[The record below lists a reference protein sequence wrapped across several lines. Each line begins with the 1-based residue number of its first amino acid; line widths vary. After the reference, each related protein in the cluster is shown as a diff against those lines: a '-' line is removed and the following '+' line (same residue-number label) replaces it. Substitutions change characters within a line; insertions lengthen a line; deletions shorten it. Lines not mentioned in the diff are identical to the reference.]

1 MLAFNNSFGNGGV
14 AIDPSN
20 YGVEAGGFFLA
31 IQEAY
36 ADFADIDQMC
46 ADYNSIAVGIA
57 AEGLNRSGRSGLE
70 AALESFQM
78 SPVSE
83 GFFGSLKDKIVKALK
98 ALKEK
103 IIAFFK
109 SVIQFLSR
117 LFMSDK
123 GFIKKYKAEL
133 DKVDPDGMKFE
144 MYDYSKFGE
153 HINSIATAAKTL
165 STKNIKDLA
174 DKQEGTSKMNE
185 NVVEF
190 ISNAIPGVDE
200 VRKQNKLTEGIQKM
214 LRGGKKD
221 KKEIKIDKSMI
232 SHMIDAVID
241 DKIMDVVDDMKEVTE
256 KVIDDAIN
264 AAEKMQEAARESV
277 SEWNGLYEV
286 AMEAVTK
293 DTTGFWVENEGIPKY
308 KITDEDFANLLD
320 RITGALT
327 PEQRT
332 KLGNS
337 KIYTHANEVKSGK
350 LTEKEAV
357 EKLRAQAGG
366 GTGGGA
372 SGDSDKSDSDKT
384 TGANSQAAKDKRK
397 EADDYRAYAVAF
409 SNVVSAIV
417 NVMKTTHSERSKAY
431 ASCLAAALRYKKDED

>member
-153 HINSIATAAKTL
+153 HINAISTAAKSLAT
-165 STKNIKDLA
+165 TDIKTLA

-185 NVVEF
+185 NIVEF
-190 ISNAIPGVDE
+190 ISEKLPGVDG

-221 KKEIKIDKSMI
+221 KKEIKIDNSMI

-241 DKIMDVVDDMKEVTE
+241 DKIMDVIDDMKETTE
-256 KVIDDAIN
+256 KVIDVAID
-264 AAEKMQEAARESV
+264 AAEKMHEAAKESV
-277 SEWNGLYEV
+277 SEWNGFYEV
-286 AMEAVTK
+286 AMETVAASASGRGYDVSN
-293 DTTGFWVENEGIPKY
+293 DGIST
-308 KITDEDFANLLD
+308 ITIFDKNKAEIFDRLANGLSV
-320 RITGALT
+320 
-327 PEQRT
+327 EQRT
-332 KLGNS
+332 KVGSSRILVV
-337 KIYTHANEVKSGK
+337 ANEVISGK
-350 LTEKEAV
+350 LSEKDAV
-357 EKLRAQAGG
+357 EKLKGKDGGAAGG
-366 GTGGGA
+366 SSSDDGA
-372 SGDSDKSDSDKT
+372 S
-384 TGANSQAAKDKRK
+384 TGAANSKAAKDKRK

-417 NVMKTTHSERSKAY
+417 NVMKSTHAERSKAY
-431 ASCLAAALRYKKDED
+431 AACLAAALRYKKDED

>member
-57 AEGLNRSGRSGLE
+57 AEGLNQSGRSGLE

-109 SVIQFLSR
+109 SVMQFLSR

-153 HINSIATAAKTL
+153 HINSISSAAKKLAVTD
-165 STKNIKDLA
+165 IKSLA
-174 DKQEGTSKMNE
+174 DKQEGTAKMNE
-185 NVVEF
+185 NVVAF

-241 DKIMDVVDDMKEVTE
+241 DKIMEVVDDMKENTE
-256 KVIDDAIN
+256 KVIDAAID
-264 AAEKMQEAARESV
+264 AAEKMQAANESV
-277 SEWNGLYEV
+277 SVWNGFYEV
-286 AMEAVTK
+286 AMESISPVDGSGNYRVFIGGYELLRTK
-293 DTTGFWVENEGIPKY
+293 D
-308 KITDEDFANLLD
+308 EDLAKQTNS
-320 RITGALT
+320 IVSALT
-327 PEQRT
+327 TTQVGNLDKT
-332 KLGNS
+332 KIKS
-337 KIYTHANEVKSGK
+337 YAIEVIGGK
-350 LTEKEAV
+350 LTEQEAV
-357 EKLRAQAGG
+357 DKLKALADGDASDDSG
-366 GTGGGA
+366 DATGG
-372 SGDSDKSDSDKT
+372 
-384 TGANSQAAKDKRK
+384 ANNKAAKDKKK

-417 NVMKTTHSERSKAY
+417 NVMKSTHAERSKAY

>member
-98 ALKEK
+98 SLKEK

-109 SVIQFLSR
+109 SVMQFLSR

-144 MYDYSKFGE
+144 MYDYSKFGD
-153 HINSIATAAKTL
+153 HINAISTAAKSLAT
-165 STKNIKDLA
+165 TDIKKLA

-185 NVVEF
+185 NIVEF
-190 ISNAIPGVDE
+190 ISEKLPGVDT

-241 DKIMDVVDDMKEVTE
+241 DKIMDVVDDMKENTE
-256 KVIDDAIN
+256 KVIDAAID
-264 AAEKMQEAARESV
+264 AAEKMQEVANESV
-277 SEWNGLYEV
+277 SEWNGFYEV
-286 AMEAVTK
+286 AMETVT
-293 DTTGFWVENEGIPKY
+293 DGMDGYGGFIVTVDGLPKQR
-308 KITDEDFANLLD
+308 ITDKNRAEMFDKLANGLSV
-320 RITGALT
+320 
-327 PEQRT
+327 EQRT
-332 KLGNS
+332 KVGPSRILVV
-337 KIYTHANEVKSGK
+337 ANEVISGK
-350 LTEKEAV
+350 LSEKDAV
-357 EKLRAQAGG
+357 EKLKGKDG

-372 SGDSDKSDSDKT
+372 ADGGSDKS
-384 TGANSQAAKDKRK
+384 TGANNQAAKEKKK

-417 NVMKTTHSERSKAY
+417 NVMKTTHAERSKAY

>member
-36 ADFADIDQMC
+36 ADFAEIDEMC

-117 LFMSDK
+117 IFMSDK
-123 GFIKKYKAEL
+123 NFIKKYKAEL

-144 MYDYSKFGE
+144 MYDYSKFGD
-153 HINSIATAAKTL
+153 HINSIATAAKNLAT
-165 STKNIKDLA
+165 TDIKKLA

-185 NVVEF
+185 NVVAF
-190 ISNAIPGVDE
+190 ISKALPGIDE

-232 SHMIDAVID
+232 SHMVDAVID
-241 DKIMDVVDDMKEVTE
+241 DKIMDVVDEMKEVTE
-256 KVIDDAIN
+256 KVIDDAID
-264 AAEKMQEAARESV
+264 AAEKMQEAAKESV
-277 SEWNGLYEV
+277 SEWNGFYEV
-286 AMEAVTK
+286 AMETVAASASGRGYDVSN
-293 DTTGFWVENEGIPKY
+293 DGIST
-308 KITDEDFANLLD
+308 ITFSDKNKADMFDRLANGLSV
-320 RITGALT
+320 
-327 PEQRT
+327 EQRS
-332 KLGNS
+332 KAGNS
-337 KIYTHANEVKSGK
+337 KILSYANQVISGK
-350 LTEKEAV
+350 LTEKEAI
-357 EKLRAQAGG
+357 EKL
-366 GTGGGA
+366 GGA
-372 SGDSDKSDSDKT
+372 AD
-384 TGANSQAAKDKRK
+384 GANDTTKTDETTTPAAKEKRK

-417 NVMKTTHSERSKAY
+417 NVMKTTHTERSKAY

>member
-109 SVIQFLSR
+109 SVVQFLSR

-144 MYDYSKFGE
+144 MYDYSKFGD
-153 HINSIATAAKTL
+153 HINAISTAAKSLAT
-165 STKNIKDLA
+165 TDIKKLA

-185 NVVEF
+185 NVVAF
-190 ISNAIPGVDE
+190 ISNALPGVDE

-241 DKIMDVVDDMKEVTE
+241 DKIMDVVDDMKENTE
-256 KVIDDAIN
+256 KVIDAAID
-264 AAEKMQEAARESV
+264 AAEKMQAAAKESV
-277 SEWNGLYEV
+277 SVWNGFYEV
-286 AMEAVTK
+286 AMEAVTGPGNGNSFYTVSVDGVTMEAPDK
-293 DTTGFWVENEGIPKY
+293 EKADIV
-308 KITDEDFANLLD
+308 D
-320 RITGALT
+320 RILKALNPSERST
-327 PEQRT
+327 IHTQKIMVYAVEVANK
-332 KLGNS
+332 KLS
-337 KIYTHANEVKSGK
+337 
-350 LTEKEAV
+350 EKEAI
-357 EKLRAQAGG
+357 EKLKALAAGG
-366 GTGGGA
+366 DDDGDA
-372 SGDSDKSDSDKT
+372 SSDSDKSA
-384 TGANSQAAKDKRK
+384 GANSKAAKEKKK

-417 NVMKTTHSERSKAY
+417 NVMKTTHAERSKAY

>member
-14 AIDPSN
+14 SIDPSN

-36 ADFADIDQMC
+36 ADFADIDQTC

-144 MYDYSKFGE
+144 MYDYSKFGD
-153 HINSIATAAKTL
+153 HINSIATAAKSLAT
-165 STKNIKDLA
+165 TDIKKLA

-190 ISNAIPGVDE
+190 ISEKLPGVNT
-200 VRKQNKLTEGIQKM
+200 VRKQNKLTDGIQKM

-221 KKEIKIDKSMI
+221 KTEIKIDKSMI
-232 SHMIDAVID
+232 SHMINAVID
-241 DKIMDVVDDMKEVTE
+241 DKIMDVVDDMKEATE
-256 KVIDDAIN
+256 KVIDEAID
-264 AAEKMQEAARESV
+264 AAEKMQEAAKESV
-277 SEWNGLYEV
+277 SEWNGFYEV
-286 AMEAVTK
+286 AMESVAGGMDGYGGFIVTV
-293 DTTGFWVENEGIPKY
+293 DGLPKQR
-308 KITDEDFANLLD
+308 ITDKNRAEMFDKLANSLSV
-320 RITGALT
+320 
-327 PEQRT
+327 EQRT
-332 KLGNS
+332 KVGPGRILVV
-337 KIYTHANEVKSGK
+337 ANEVISGK
-350 LTEKEAV
+350 LSEKDAV
-357 EKLRAQAGG
+357 EKLKGG
-366 GTGGGA
+366 DGG
-372 SGDSDKSDSDKT
+372 SSDKGD
-384 TGANSQAAKDKRK
+384 GANSQAAKDKRK

-409 SNVVSAIV
+409 SDVVSAIV
-417 NVMKTTHSERSKAY
+417 NVMKTTHAERSKAY

>member
-109 SVIQFLSR
+109 SVVQFLSR

-144 MYDYSKFGE
+144 MYDYSKFGD
-153 HINSIATAAKTL
+153 HINAIATAAKGL
-165 STKNIKDLA
+165 STTNIKQLA
-174 DKQEGTSKMNE
+174 GKQEGTAKMNE
-185 NVVEF
+185 NVVAF
-190 ISNAIPGVDE
+190 ISKAIPGIDE
-200 VRKQNKLTEGIQKM
+200 VSKQNKLTEGIQ
-214 LRGGKKD
+214 KD

-241 DKIMDVVDDMKEVTE
+241 DKIMDVVDDMKDTTE
-256 KVIDDAIN
+256 KVIDAAID
-264 AAEKMQEAARESV
+264 AAEKMQDAAKESV

-286 AMEAVTK
+286 AMETVTERPGGGNGY
-293 DTTGFWVENEGIPKY
+293 DVTNAGLGT
-308 KITDEDFANLLD
+308 ITVSDKNKADILD
-320 RITGALT
+320 RLAGALT
-327 PEQRT
+327 DEQ
-332 KLGNS
+332 KS
-337 KIYTHANEVKSGK
+337 KITNGKLLNIANEIVSGR
-350 LTEKEAV
+350 LSEKDAL
-357 EKLRAQAGG
+357 EKLNAGG
-366 GTGGGA
+366 GAAAGA
-372 SGDSDKSDSDKT
+372 
-384 TGANSQAAKDKRK
+384 ANSQAAKDARK

-417 NVMKTTHSERSKAY
+417 NVMKSTHAERSKAY

>member
-123 GFIKKYKAEL
+123 NFIKKYKAEL

-153 HINSIATAAKTL
+153 NINSIASAAKGL
-165 STKNIKDLA
+165 SDKNIKDLA

-190 ISNAIPGVDE
+190 ISKALPGVDE
-200 VRKQNKLTEGIQKM
+200 TRKQNKLTEGIQKM

-232 SHMIDAVID
+232 SHMVDAVID
-241 DKIMDVVDDMKEVTE
+241 DKIMDVVDDMKETVE
-256 KVIDDAIN
+256 KVIDGAID
-264 AAEKMQEAARESV
+264 AAEKMQEAAKESV
-277 SEWNGLYEV
+277 SEWNGFYEV
-286 AMEAVTK
+286 AMETVTGGM
-293 DTTGFWVENEGIPKY
+293 DGYGGFTVTVDGLPKIR
-308 KITDEDFANLLD
+308 ITDKDKAEMFDRLANSLSVEQRSKAGGSKILTFANAV
-320 RITGALT
+320 I
-327 PEQRT
+327 
-332 KLGNS
+332 
-337 KIYTHANEVKSGK
+337 SGK
-350 LTEKEAV
+350 YTEKEAI
-357 EKLRAQAGG
+357 EKL
-366 GTGGGA
+366 GGA
-372 SGDSDKSDSDKT
+372 ADGASDT
-384 TGANSQAAKDKRK
+384 TKADETNTPAAKEKRK

-417 NVMKTTHSERSKAY
+417 NVMKSTHAERSKAY

>member
-98 ALKEK
+98 SLKEK

-133 DKVDPDGMKFE
+133 DRVDPDGMKFE
-144 MYDYSKFGE
+144 MYDYSKFGD
-153 HINSIATAAKTL
+153 HINAISTAAKSLAT
-165 STKNIKDLA
+165 TDIKKLA

-190 ISNAIPGVDE
+190 ISEKLPGVDT
-200 VRKQNKLTEGIQKM
+200 VRKQNKLTDGIQKM

-256 KVIDDAIN
+256 KVIDEAID
-264 AAEKMQEAARESV
+264 AAEKMQEAAKESV

-286 AMEAVTK
+286 AMEAVTATKNGEYNVSVDGFSGYTTKNK
-293 DTTGFWVENEGIPKY
+293 DAADAMDDILMGMTTEERAKLNNLKLLGKANDLASK
-308 KITDEDFANLLD
+308 KITKQEAID
-320 RITGALT
+320 AL
-327 PEQRT
+327 
-332 KLGNS
+332 
-337 KIYTHANEVKSGK
+337 I
-350 LTEKEAV
+350 
-357 EKLRAQAGG
+357 
-366 GTGGGA
+366 GGGA
-372 SGDSDKSDSDKT
+372 SGGSAADSGAAG
-384 TGANSQAAKDKRK
+384 GANTPAAKEKRK

-417 NVMKTTHSERSKAY
+417 NVMKSTHAERSKAY